1 MKRVYEA
8 IAQLLIQTAERA
20 KKDGDLSPDPTRPN
34 WSVYLLAVIQ
44 WLTFLEKTGIDSR
57 DLLSIMDG
65 ARHLLRREKSDEH
78 S

>member
-8 IAQLLIQTAERA
+8 IAQLLIETAEGR
-20 KKDGDLSPDPTRPN
+20 KKTAISHRNSTPPN
-34 WSVYLLAVIQ
+34 WSAYLLAVTQ

-65 ARHLLRREKSDEH
+65 PAST
-78 S
+78 SS